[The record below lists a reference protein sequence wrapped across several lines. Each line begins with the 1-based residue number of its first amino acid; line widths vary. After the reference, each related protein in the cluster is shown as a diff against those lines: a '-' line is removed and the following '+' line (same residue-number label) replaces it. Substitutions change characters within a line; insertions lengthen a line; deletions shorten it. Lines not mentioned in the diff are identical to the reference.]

1 MVAYNGDNP
10 IVTFF
15 EELDVHTGESGAVDL
30 DNEQF
35 DFAFAVRDYLTGNFL
50 DDPNIVKWEAIVK
63 YSDDGENAKTMQ
75 TIGLHK
81 CS

>member
-1 MVAYNGDNP
+1 M
-10 IVTFF
+10 
-15 EELDVHTGESGAVDL
+15 